1 MEKSLRIRWAVASL
15 CAFLV
20 ASSSAWCDDR
30 PAGEILAE
38 IDAIKP
44 QRLDP
49 EIRDDPAAMKALADR
64 VVILQVR
71 RDELIWELYRTIP
84 DHERVPKL
92 LGLRWM
98 HRVIDPK
105 FNPDEVIAEIDGVLA
120 GCKNPRLAVDIG
132 FVRAE
137 AVIRKNRR
145 KLGDAHDED
154 TIKALDDAIRFV
166 PKDERGATLINFAIA
181 AGRLSAPNRARLE
194 ARLLGDYPDSTP
206 ATRIRKARQERELI
220 GKPFSLEFTDA
231 IKGKPVSIKSLKG
244 KVVVIDFWATWCGP
258 CVAEMPGL
266 KELHARY
273 QSKGVEFI
281 GVSLDYPVEKG
292 GLDRLKE
299 FVARNE
305 IPWPQY
311 YQGGGDEGGFARAC
325 GVSVIP
331 TVFVVDRDGNLVS
344 VDAQGKL
351 GELIPKLLE
360 PGGQGAKEVRP

>member
-1 MEKSLRIRWAVASL
+1 MKKPLRISRIMITL

-20 ASSSAWCDDR
+20 ASPSAWPDDR
-30 PAGEILAE
+30 PVGEILAE
-38 IDAIKP
+38 IDAIKAP
-44 QRLDP
+44 RPDP
-49 EIRDDPAAMKALADR
+49 GIRNDPAAMKAFANR
-64 VVILQVR
+64 VVILQAR
-71 RDELIWELYRTIP
+71 RDELIWELYRTAP

-98 HRVIDPK
+98 HRVNDPK

-137 AVIRKNRR
+137 AVIRKNGR
-145 KLGDAHDED
+145 KAGNARDED
-154 TIKALDDAIRFV
+154 TIKAVDDAIRRA
-166 PKDERGATLINFAIA
+166 PKDERGAAQINFAMV
-181 AGRLSAPNRARLE
+181 AGRLSAPNRAILE
-194 ARLLGDYPDSTP
+194 ARLLGDYPDST
-206 ATRIRKARQERELI
+206 AAAMIRKARQERELI

-311 YQGGGDEGGFARAC
+311 YQGGADEGSFARAC

-331 TVFVVDRDGNLVS
+331 TVFVVDHDGNLLSEFVKKS
-344 VDAQGKL
+344 N
-351 GELIPKLLE
+351 
-360 PGGQGAKEVRP
+360 